1 MLNQRGQKARV
12 GVAQGKNDIS
22 ALVAGVTMADKA
34 RDNVTAKLASSWNN
48 PDAKKIRELTVLDR
62 KNKTNTAQE
71 YMQGLIDT
79 ETADIQKKAQAAAD
93 LLGGAKPKPKPD
105 APKTTLNPK
114 LPPTRTIAGKTY
126 KLQEDGTY
134 KLQE

>member
-1 MLNQRGQKARV
+1 
-12 GVAQGKNDIS
+12 
-22 ALVAGVTMADKA
+22 
-34 RDNVTAKLASSWNN
+34 
-48 PDAKKIRELTVLDR
+48 
-62 KNKTNTAQE
+62 
-71 YMQGLIDT
+71 LIDA
-79 ETADIQKKAQAAAD
+79 ETADIQKKAAAGAATV
-93 LLGGAKPKPKPD
+93 GGPKTTPEAKPKPE

>member
-1 MLNQRGQKARV
+1 M
-12 GVAQGKNDIS
+12 
-22 ALVAGVTMADKA
+22 TDKA
-34 RDNVTAKLASSWNN
+34 RDNVTARLSSSWNN

-62 KNKTNTAQE
+62 KNNTNTAQE
-71 YMQGLIDT
+71 YMQGLIDK

-93 LLGGAKPKPKPD
+93 LLGGPKPKPD

-126 KLQEDGTY
+126 TLQENGTY